1 MRTDRKSKTSNS
13 PSMCLSWLRLI
24 EYFEQGCSARKDV
37 PISQST
43 Y

>member
-1 MRTDRKSKTSNS
+1 MQTDRKSKTSNS

-37 PISQST
+37 PTQCKT
-43 Y
+43 